1 MEQVNERQR
10 PKRPFSVTLL
20 ALGVLSIAVIQMIRF
35 ILALNQ
41 WDFLD
46 SLPGVSPLYLAA
58 TGLIWATLSL
68 PLAVGLWFGQSW
80 APMFTLIGGC
90 VFIFFI
96 WFDRLFVAA
105 LPLTLESGS
114 SWPFSL
120 AVTTIILALTIWIL
134 SRPKAK
140 VFFRREA

>member
-1 MEQVNERQR
+1 MEQVNERQKT
-10 PKRPFSVTLL
+10 KRPFSVTLL
-20 ALGVLSIAVIQMIRF
+20 ALGVLSIAVIQVIRF
-35 ILALNQ
+35 IQALNQ

-46 SLPGVSPLYLAA
+46 SLPGVSPVYLAA
-58 TGLIWATLSL
+58 TGLIWAMLSL

-80 APMFTLIGGC
+80 APVFALIGVC
-90 VFIFFI
+90 AFFLYI
-96 WFDRLFVAA
+96 WLDRLFVAD

-114 SWPFSL
+114 SWHFSL
-120 AVTTIILALTIWIL
+120 AVTIIILAFTIWIL